1 MKLGMLVSH
10 LRMEEKALL
19 AAATRRG
26 ITVERVFDR
35 EIYFDLERRRFP
47 EVDLVLDRSL
57 VHSRAEYT
65 LRLLQHWGI
74 PTVNSFATTT
84 LCDNK
89 FHTNIAF
96 IEQGVPTLRTLI
108 AYTPESALAAIE
120 ELGYPVVL
128 KPNTGSWGRLLAK
141 INSRSAAE
149 ALLEHKAELG
159 SFHHSIFYIQ
169 EYIDKPGRDIRAFV
183 VGDRV
188 VAASY
193 RNAEHWITN
202 TARGATS
209 THCPVA
215 PEIEELALKAAGAV
229 GGEVM
234 GVDLIETKD
243 GLKVIEINVGAE
255 FHGLLATT
263 DRDIAGEIMDYL
275 VRKWE
280 RLQAGDRPAAPATML
295 IDGVPQG
302 VPGRATAGTPA
313 PRARG

>member
-10 LRMEEKALL
+10 LRTEEKAIL
-19 AAATRRG
+19 AAAERRG
-26 ITVERVFDR
+26 IAVERVFDR
-35 EIYFDLERRRFP
+35 EVWFDIEQRRFP

-65 LRLLQHWGI
+65 LRLLQSWGI
-74 PTVNSFATTT
+74 PTVNSFETTT

-96 IEQGVPTLRTLI
+96 VEHGVPTLRTLI
-108 AYTPESALAAIE
+108 AYTSESALAAIE

-141 INSRSAAE
+141 VNSRAAAE
-149 ALLEHKAELG
+149 AILEHKASLG
-159 SFHHSIFYIQ
+159 SYHHSIFYIQ
-169 EYIDKPGRDIRAFV
+169 EYIKKPGRDIRAFI

-202 TARGATS
+202 TARGSTS
-209 THCPVA
+209 THCPVT
-215 PEIEELALKAAGAV
+215 PEIEELALRAARAV
-229 GGEVM
+229 RGEIM
-234 GVDLIETKD
+234 GVDLVETNE

-255 FHGLLATT
+255 FHGLRETT
-263 DRDIAGEIMDYL
+263 DADIPGEIVEYL
-275 VRKWE
+275 VQKAT
-280 RLQAGDRPAAPATML
+280 RLTEQREALPS
-295 IDGVPQG
+295 
-302 VPGRATAGTPA
+302 GR
-313 PRARG
+313 

>member
-1 MKLGMLVSH
+1 VKLGMLVSH
-10 LRMEEKALL
+10 LRTEEKAIL
-19 AAATRRG
+19 AAAAARG
-26 ITVERVFDR
+26 IEVVRVFDR
-35 EIYFDLERRRFP
+35 EVWFDLQQRNFP

-74 PTVNSFATTT
+74 PTVNSFETTM

-89 FHTNIAF
+89 FHTSMAF
-96 IEQGVPTLRTLI
+96 VEHGVPSLRTLI

-120 ELGYPVVL
+120 MLGYPVVL

-141 INSRSAAE
+141 VNNRAAAE
-149 ALLEHKAELG
+149 AVLEHKAVLG

-169 EYIDKPGRDIRAFV
+169 EYIEKPGRDIRAFI

-209 THCPVA
+209 THAPVT
-215 PEIEELALKAAGAV
+215 PEMEALALRAARAV
-229 GGEVM
+229 SGEIM
-234 GVDLIETKD
+234 GVDLVETAE

-255 FHGLLATT
+255 FHGLRETT
-263 DRDIAGEIMDYL
+263 DTDIAAEIVDYL
-275 VRKWE
+275 VQKAA
-280 RLQAGDRPAAPATML
+280 RLTVARPSAAPAL
-295 IDGVPQG
+295 
-302 VPGRATAGTPA
+302 AG
-313 PRARG
+313 G

>member
-1 MKLGMLVSH
+1 VKLGMLVSH
-10 LRMEEKALL
+10 LRTEEKAIL
-19 AAATRRG
+19 AAAAARG
-26 ITVERVFDR
+26 IEVVRVFDR
-35 EIYFDLERRRFP
+35 EVWFDLQQRNFP

-74 PTVNSFATTT
+74 PTVNSFETTM

-89 FHTNIAF
+89 FHTSMAF
-96 IEQGVPTLRTLI
+96 VEHGVPSLRTLI

-120 ELGYPVVL
+120 VLGYPVVL

-141 INSRSAAE
+141 VNNRAAAE
-149 ALLEHKAELG
+149 AVLEHKAVLG

-169 EYIDKPGRDIRAFV
+169 EYIEKPGRDIRAFI

-209 THCPVA
+209 THAPVT
-215 PEIEELALKAAGAV
+215 PEMEALALRAARAV
-229 GGEVM
+229 SGEIM
-234 GVDLIETKD
+234 GVDLVETAE

-255 FHGLLATT
+255 FHGLRETT
-263 DRDIAGEIMDYL
+263 DTDIAAEIVDYL
-275 VRKWE
+275 VQKAA
-280 RLQAGDRPAAPATML
+280 RLTVARPSAAPAL
-295 IDGVPQG
+295 
-302 VPGRATAGTPA
+302 AG
-313 PRARG
+313 G

>member
-1 MKLGMLVSH
+1 VKLGMLVSH
-10 LRMEEKALL
+10 LRTEEKAIL
-19 AAATRRG
+19 AAAAARG
-26 ITVERVFDR
+26 IEVVRVFDR
-35 EIYFDLERRRFP
+35 EVWFDLQQRNFP

-74 PTVNSFATTT
+74 PTVNSFETTM

-89 FHTNIAF
+89 FHTSMAF
-96 IEQGVPTLRTLI
+96 VEHGVPSLRTLI

-120 ELGYPVVL
+120 VLGYPVVL

-141 INSRSAAE
+141 VNNRAAAE
-149 ALLEHKAELG
+149 AVLEHKAVLG

-169 EYIDKPGRDIRAFV
+169 EYIEKPGRDIRAFI

-209 THCPVA
+209 THAPVT
-215 PEIEELALKAAGAV
+215 PEMEALALRAARAV
-229 GGEVM
+229 SGEIM
-234 GVDLIETKD
+234 GVDLVETAE

-255 FHGLLATT
+255 FHGLRETT
-263 DRDIAGEIMDYL
+263 DTDIAAEIVDYL
-275 VRKWE
+275 VQKAA
-280 RLQAGDRPAAPATML
+280 RLTVARPSAAPAL
-295 IDGVPQG
+295 AH
-302 VPGRATAGTPA
+302 R
-313 PRARG
+313 

>member
-10 LRMEEKALL
+10 LRTEEKAIL
-19 AAATRRG
+19 AAAAARD
-26 ITVERVFDR
+26 IAVERVFDR
-35 EIYFDLERRRFP
+35 EVYFDLGQRRFP

-65 LRLLQHWGI
+65 LRLLQSWGI
-74 PTVNSFATTT
+74 PTVNSFETTH

-89 FHTNIAF
+89 FHTNVAF

-141 INSRSAAE
+141 INNRGAAE
-149 ALLEHKAELG
+149 AVLEHKAVLG

-169 EYIDKPGRDIRAFV
+169 EYIEKPGRDIRAFV

-193 RNAEHWITN
+193 RNAAHWITN

-209 THCPVA
+209 TACPVT
-215 PEIEELALKAAGAV
+215 PEIEDLSLRAARAV
-229 GGEVM
+229 GGEIM
-234 GVDLIETKD
+234 GVDLIETAD

-255 FHGLLATT
+255 FHGLRETT
-263 DRDIAGEIMDYL
+263 DTDIAAEIVDYL
-275 VRKWE
+275 VRKVA
-280 RLQAGDRPAAPATML
+280 RLAEGEPAGSRVVAD
-295 IDGVPQG
+295 
-302 VPGRATAGTPA
+302 
-313 PRARG
+313 